1 VRCRTVG
8 FLVRH
13 MSTATYGAVN
23 QYQTTATIALE
34 HARGEI
40 RKAGPDIRDEGQPQ
54 QDVEPGVEDLVE
66 TGQADGCDEEEMV
79 RPSAHQRPHDV
90 CQQRLLSV
98 LVKSDFNNIVNKIDN
113 PYVDSRQTFC

>member
-1 VRCRTVG
+1 VRFGIVG
-8 FLVRH
+8 YLVRH
-13 MSTATYGAVN
+13 MGTATFGAVH

-40 RKAGPDIRDEGQPQ
+40 REAGPDIRDEGPPQ

-66 TGQADGCDEEEMV
+66 TGQADGRDVKERV

-90 CQQRLLSV
+90 HLT
-98 LVKSDFNNIVNKIDN
+98 
-113 PYVDSRQTFC
+113 QT